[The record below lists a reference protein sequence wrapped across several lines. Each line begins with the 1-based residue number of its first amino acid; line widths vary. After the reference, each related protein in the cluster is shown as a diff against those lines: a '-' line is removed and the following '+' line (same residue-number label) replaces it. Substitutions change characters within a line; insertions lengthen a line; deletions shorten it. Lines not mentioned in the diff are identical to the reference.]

1 MIAVFVE
8 AGEDSRDVLATD
20 AEVRRDTD
28 AKQTNVVAGSDAA
41 SSIAAVLDS
50 LTLCHL

>member
-8 AGEDSRDVLATD
+8 AGEDSRDVLVD

-41 SSIAAVLDS
+41 RSIAAVPDS